1 MGYYLRY
8 IVTDEQD
15 VTLSVLESGLKQYNV
30 AYSIE
35 RDNESDDEGDLKFN
49 EELYGAIAINR
60 PGDGLFDEE
69 IGELKEFLEDVE
81 GERKSEVLQVLGDAR
96 AIVAVQVLWAAREAE
111 ETLETINPLW
121 LWLYANRK
129 GLAQADDEGYYDA
142 EGLVIEVE

>member
-8 IVTDEQD
+8 IVTDEKE
-15 VTLSVLESGLKQYNV
+15 VTLTVLESGLKQHNV

-35 RDNESDDEGDLKFN
+35 RDNESDDEGNFN
-49 EELYGAIAINR
+49 FNDDIYGAIEINR

-69 IGELKEFLEDVE
+69 IEELKEFLEDAE
-81 GERKSEVLQVLGDAR
+81 GERKSEVLQVLDDAK

-111 ETLETINPLW
+111 ETLEIINPLW

-129 GLAQADDEGYYDA
+129 GLAQADDEGYYNA
-142 EGLVIEVE
+142 EGLVLEVE